1 MMSLG
6 SVPTVPLPAL
16 GLARV
21 LSERAG
27 ARCCVCLWCRL
38 RSFSSKTVRKMM
50 MSKKMTQPAP
60 TAANNATLELKKLSG
75 SLLPPPLAPGPLFSF
90 WFTVSGEVGKGINSQ
105 HATDLRLFP
114 VLIFMKRYSQR
125 HLYTHAMLTI

>member
-6 SVPTVPLPAL
+6 SVPAVPLPPL

-27 ARCCVCLWCRL
+27 ARCCVCFRCRL
-38 RSFSSKTVRKMM
+38 RSFSSRTVRNMM
-50 MSKKMTQPAP
+50 MSRKIMQPAP

-75 SLLPPPLAPGPLFSF
+75 SPLLPPLAPGPLFSS
-90 WFTVSGEVGKGINSQ
+90 WFTVSEEGEAKGGMVSQ
-105 HATDLRLFP
+105 EF
-114 VLIFMKRYSQR
+114 
-125 HLYTHAMLTI
+125 